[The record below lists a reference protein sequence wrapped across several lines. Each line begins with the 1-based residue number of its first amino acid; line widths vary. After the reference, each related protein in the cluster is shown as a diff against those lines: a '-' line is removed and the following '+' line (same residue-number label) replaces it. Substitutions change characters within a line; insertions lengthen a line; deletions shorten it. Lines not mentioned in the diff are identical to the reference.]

1 MAKYEVGDYVF
12 DLKRFFPDPIFSAI
26 TEVRVGSPE
35 IILRTA
41 AARKKRK
48 KLTRDG
54 KLGTSLSSA

>member
-26 TEVRVGSPE
+26 TEVRVNSPE
-35 IILRTA
+35 IILQTA